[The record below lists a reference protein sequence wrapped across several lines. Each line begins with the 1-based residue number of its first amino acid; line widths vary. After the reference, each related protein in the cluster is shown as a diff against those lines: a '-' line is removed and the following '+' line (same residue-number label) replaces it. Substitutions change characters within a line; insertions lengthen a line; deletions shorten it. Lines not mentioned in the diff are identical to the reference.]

1 VFYTPPVI
9 AAPTPAFKPKVL
21 TELADRS
28 KMQTGKVLPLTNVFF
43 LADSVRIEKA
53 NYHILNEL
61 KDFLIANED
70 IDVEIMGH
78 TNNRCQTEFCNQL
91 SEQRAKS
98 VVQYLVEKGIVER
111 RLTYKGYGK
120 SKPIAK
126 NDSTSGRQK
135 NQRVEVKITKISG

>member
-1 VFYTPPVI
+1 
-9 AAPTPAFKPKVL
+9 
-21 TELADRS
+21 
-28 KMQTGKVLPLTNVFF
+28 LTNVFF